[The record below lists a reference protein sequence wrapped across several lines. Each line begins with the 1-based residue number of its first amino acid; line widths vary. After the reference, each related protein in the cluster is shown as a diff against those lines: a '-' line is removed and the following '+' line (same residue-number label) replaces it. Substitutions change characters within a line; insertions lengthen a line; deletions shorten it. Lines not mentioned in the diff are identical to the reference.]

1 MSAYDSVYHILKM
14 GDELEE
20 EPGISSKL
28 TMPSDDNNPKT
39 QMHQQLSHEEH
50 GEGVKSAMD
59 ALLAAV
65 MDELKHR
72 DKKDDDIIE

>member
-1 MSAYDSVYHILKM
+1 MTAYDKVYDILKM
-14 GDELEE
+14 GEPEE
-20 EPGISSKL
+20 ITSKL

-39 QMHQQLSHEEH
+39 QMHSQLSHEPS
-50 GEGVKSAMD
+50 EGVKSAIDQLMA
-59 ALLAAV
+59 AL